1 MVSAALHH
9 EPPNPNN
16 VKQEDKTPHQFAT
29 HMLMQFGHFLGH
41 DITLSSQEE
50 LDCCHPNII
59 RQGESPLLP
68 VQSGAELVLQ
78 RRGPRTL

>member
-1 MVSAALHH
+1 MKL
-9 EPPNPNN
+9 
-16 VKQEDKTPHQFAT
+16 EDKTPHQTGT

-59 RQGESPLLP
+59 KQGESCHLLSP
-68 VQSGAELVLQ
+68 V
-78 RRGPRTL
+78 RG

>member
-16 VKQEDKTPHQFAT
+16 VKQEDKTPHQFGT

-50 LDCCHPNII
+50 LDCCHPNIVK
-59 RQGESPLLP
+59 QGESPLPSPPLL
-68 VQSGAELVLQ
+68 SHL
-78 RRGPRTL
+78 